1 MHNIG
6 LVICVQDI
14 IHCSAGN
21 IDSEVGGANF
31 KVRYVWFIYKSTFF

>member
-1 MHNIG
+1 MCMLFRYANKVVHNIG

-31 KVRYVWFIYKSTFF
+31 KVR